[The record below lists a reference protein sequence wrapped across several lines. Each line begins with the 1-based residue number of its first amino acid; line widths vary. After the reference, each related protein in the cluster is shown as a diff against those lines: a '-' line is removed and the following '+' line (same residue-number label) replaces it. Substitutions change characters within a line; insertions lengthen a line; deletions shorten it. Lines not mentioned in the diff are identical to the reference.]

1 MEYVLLFLEGMLTF
15 ISPCIFPMI
24 PVYISYF
31 SGGSTADT
39 EDRRGVI
46 RNAIGFVLGFT
57 IVFTLIGAFAGSFG
71 ALIKT
76 HQGIVHFICGAIV
89 TVLGC
94 NYMGILKIRFLA
106 KSYRINFEIKTIRFL
121 SAVLFGMVFSIGWT
135 PCVGTFLGSAL
146 MIAVSSGTFVKGVL
160 MLLLYSIGLG
170 IPFLLCGI
178 FIDSLKGAF
187 SFLKD
192 HYGLINKVAGGILVV
207 TGILMM
213 TGMFYKVAAFFNIG
227 R

>member
-1 MEYVLLFLEGMLTF
+1 MEYALLFLEGMITF
-15 ISPCIFPMI
+15 ISPCILPMI

-31 SGGSTADT
+31 SGGNIGET
-39 EDRRGVI
+39 EERYRVV
-46 RNAIGFVLGFT
+46 RNAAGFVLGFT
-57 IVFTLIGAFAGSFG
+57 IVFTLIGALAGSFG

-76 HQGIVHFICGAIV
+76 HQEIVNLICGAIV
-89 TVLGC
+89 MVFGL
-94 NYMGILKIRFLA
+94 NYMGIFKLRFLA
-106 KSYRINFEIKTIRFL
+106 KSYRINYEIKTVRFF
-121 SAVLFGMVFSIGWT
+121 AAILFGMVFSIGWT

-146 MIAVSSGTFVKGVL
+146 MIAVSSGDAAKGVF

-187 SFLKD
+187 SFLKS
-192 HYGLINKVAGGILVV
+192 HYDWINKVAGGILVV

-213 TGMFYKVAAFFNIG
+213 TGRFYKMISILAI
-227 R
+227 

>member
-1 MEYVLLFLEGMLTF
+1 MEYVLLFLEGMITF
-15 ISPCIFPMI
+15 ISPCILPMI

-31 SGGSTADT
+31 SGGNTGEVEERYS
-39 EDRRGVI
+39 VV
-46 RNAIGFVLGFT
+46 RNAAGFVLGFT
-57 IVFTLIGAFAGSFG
+57 IVFILIGALAGSFG

-76 HQGIVHFICGAIV
+76 HQAVVNLICGAIV
-89 TVLGC
+89 TVFGL
-94 NYMGILKIRFLA
+94 NYMGILRLRFLA
-106 KSYRINFEIKTIRFL
+106 KSYRINYEIKTIRFL

-146 MIAVSSGTFVKGVL
+146 MIAVSSGDAAKGVL

-187 SFLKD
+187 SFLKN
-192 HYGLINKVAGGILVV
+192 HYDWINKVAGGILVV

-213 TGMFYKVAAFFNIG
+213 TGRFYKMISILAI
-227 R
+227 